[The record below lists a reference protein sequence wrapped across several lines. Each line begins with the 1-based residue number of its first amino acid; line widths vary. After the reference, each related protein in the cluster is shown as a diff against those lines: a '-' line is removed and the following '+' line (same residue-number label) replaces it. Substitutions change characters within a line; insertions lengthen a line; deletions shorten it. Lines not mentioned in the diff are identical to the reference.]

1 MEDFA
6 WFSRRDGMSWVLKGG
21 YILGK
26 WRVILG
32 ESVVGF
38 EYRDGDERSCL
49 GEIEDVDL
57 NRGRGMCK
65 D

>member
-1 MEDFA
+1 
-6 WFSRRDGMSWVLKGG
+6 MSWALKGG
-21 YILGK
+21 HILGK
-26 WRVILG
+26 WRAILG
-32 ESVVGF
+32 ESAVGL

-49 GEIEDVDL
+49 GEIEDADL